1 MGGKMKNKMML
12 AAMSVLVLISG
23 CKTMETA
30 DKKMQ
35 TVDKKVS
42 DADASFRKKVGLK
55 PYEKDAKPAPA
66 DSN

>member
-1 MGGKMKNKMML
+1 MNERAVL
-12 AAMSVLVLISG
+12 AAVSILVLLAG
-23 CKTMETA
+23 CKAMETA

-42 DADASFRKKVGLK
+42 EADAKFRKNVGLK
-55 PYEKDAKPAPA
+55 PYQKDGQPTSA